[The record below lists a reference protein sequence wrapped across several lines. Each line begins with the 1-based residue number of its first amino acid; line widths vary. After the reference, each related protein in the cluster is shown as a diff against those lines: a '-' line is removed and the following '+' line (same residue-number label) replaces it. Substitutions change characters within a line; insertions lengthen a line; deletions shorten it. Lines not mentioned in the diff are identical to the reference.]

1 MQECYTA
8 EARHLH
14 EMLANLRRDY
24 EKAAQPYIDRLVM
37 IQSLRSPA
45 PMLVT
50 AGQAQQ
56 LGLKPKGFV
65 DSTIDFQQE
74 KEIEQK
80 ST

>member
-56 LGLKPKGFV
+56 LGLLPEIKTERLRGF
-65 DSTIDFQQE
+65 DH
-74 KEIEQK
+74 
-80 ST
+80 